1 MRMPAQRGLRA
12 SARGIVREILW
23 VTAGVVACG
32 VLPASC
38 SSQGQ
43 SFSVQIP
50 TANGDQQLSFDTA
63 SCPHYPQSAEMDRVC
78 MIDSNGKTYPED
90 GTLWT
95 FPAAPP
101 YAVYYQ
107 FKPGYAPAEQ
117 DVDTTS
123 DNPSVGVF
131 AAPYQITPGRQSLDS
146 HCCAED
152 SLANR
157 IPSHVMLTPSGGLLV
172 AVTDAQPSGDQ
183 LAVTLSNGGLFKS
196 RLNPCT
202 LPDPSFCQ
210 WANNS
215 GFAVRFYVGA
225 GGSPPPPP
233 PDAGPP
239 PAGACLLEYNDA
251 LVSAGADTCCYRQG
265 GTNNCHTITQCN
277 DLSGAGCCLVYGTDN
292 TAGGGRCCLYESGE
306 LGDDP
311 TECQTLLAA
320 P

>member
-1 MRMPAQRGLRA
+1 M
-12 SARGIVREILW
+12 LW
-23 VTAGVVACG
+23 LTAGAVACG
-32 VLPASC
+32 GLSAGC

-43 SFSVQIP
+43 PSTVHIP
-50 TANGDQQLSFDTA
+50 TPDADQALSFDVA
-63 SCPHYPQSAEMDRVC
+63 SCPHYPQSTEMDRVC

-101 YAVYYQ
+101 YAVFFQ
-107 FKPGYAPAEQ
+107 FKPGYTPAEQ
-117 DVDTTS
+117 DLDTTS
-123 DNPSVGVF
+123 DDPSIGVF
-131 AAPYQITPGRQSLDS
+131 AAPYQISGGRQSS
-146 HCCAED
+146 STHCCAED

-157 IPSHVMLTPSGGLLV
+157 IPSHVGLTPSGGLLV

-196 RLNPCT
+196 RINPCT
-202 LPDPSFCQ
+202 LPDQSFCQ
-210 WANNS
+210 RANSS

-225 GGSPPPPP
+225 GGTPPPP
-233 PDAGPP
+233 PDSGQP

-251 LVSAGADTCCYRQG
+251 LVPAGADTCCYRQG
-265 GTNNCHTITQCN
+265 GTNGCHTITQCN
-277 DLSGAGCCLVYGTDN
+277 DLSGAGCCLVYGTEN

-311 TECQTLLAA
+311 TECQALLVAH
-320 P
+320 